1 MKELKAYIRER
12 RLSEVVRARRSAG
25 ATAITVVKTVP
36 VGAEVEPEYVD
47 VSRAVPMEH
56 FAPML
61 KLELVCDDR
70 HVDRYM
76 NIIRDEARTGERGDG
91 VVFVSAVED
100 AVRIRS
106 GDRGD
111 RAL

>member
-12 RLSEVVRARRSAG
+12 RLNEVGRALRSAG

-36 VGAEVEPEYVD
+36 VGADVEPEYVD

-61 KLELVCDDR
+61 KLELVRDDR
-70 HVDRYM
+70 HVDRYV
-76 NIIRDEARTGERGDG
+76 NIIRDEARTGGRGDG
-91 VVFVSAVED
+91 VVFVSAIED

-106 GDRGD
+106 GERSDQ
-111 RAL
+111 AV

>member
-1 MKELKAYIRER
+1 MKEVKAYIRER
-12 RLSEVVRARRSAG
+12 RLDEVVRALRTAG

-36 VGAEVEPEYVD
+36 MGADVEPEYVD
-47 VSRAVPMEH
+47 VSRAVPVEH

-70 HVDRYM
+70 HVDRYVE
-76 NIIRDEARTGERGDG
+76 IIREEARTGERGDG
-91 VVFVSAVED
+91 VVFVSPVED

-106 GDRGD
+106 GERGE

>member
-1 MKELKAYIRER
+1 M
-12 RLSEVVRARRSAG
+12 
-25 ATAITVVKTVP
+25 TVVKTVLM
-36 VGAEVEPEYVD
+36 GAEVEPEYVD
-47 VSRAVPMEH
+47 VSPAVPVEH

-61 KLELVCDDR
+61 KLELVCDDGF
-70 HVDRYM
+70 VDRYV

-91 VVFVSAVED
+91 VIFVSGVED

-106 GDRGD
+106 GEGGE

>member
-12 RLSEVVRARRSAG
+12 RLTEVVRALRTAG

-36 VGAEVEPEYVD
+36 MGAEVEPEYVD
-47 VSRAVPMEH
+47 VSRAVPVEH
-56 FAPML
+56 FTPML

-70 HVDRYM
+70 HADQYID
-76 NIIRDEARTGERGDG
+76 IIRDEARTGERGDG

-106 GDRGD
+106 GERGD
-111 RAL
+111 GAL

>member
-12 RLSEVVRARRSAG
+12 RLNEVVRALRTAG
-25 ATAITVVKTVP
+25 ATAMTVVKTVP
-36 VGAEVEPEYVD
+36 VGADIEPDYVD
-47 VSRAVPMEH
+47 VSRAVPQEH

-70 HVDRYM
+70 HVERYM
-76 NIIRDEARTGERGDG
+76 NIIREEAQTGERGDG
-91 VVFVSAVED
+91 VVFVSAVET
-100 AVRIRS
+100 AIRIRN
-106 GDRGD
+106 GERDD